1 MPDER
6 RDEIFG
12 VDRRKAI
19 VTLLIGVV
27 IVAVAVF
34 FIGQVASFPKM
45 VRALRHADRIWFVVC
60 LVGEIV
66 AYLGYIAA
74 YRDVARVDG
83 GPRFPLWTVARVVA
97 VGFGAFVAGSSF
109 GTLGV
114 DYWALHKAG
123 EEPHRAVRRVL
134 ALNTLQWGVLAA
146 AAALAGALLLAGLES
161 GAPLSMELTW
171 VILVPACVAAAAW
184 VSSPRRA
191 DRFTELPR
199 SDDVRLTRSPRTW
212 LRWLQTAGRMALADA
227 IGGVV
232 LVRHLVVHAGR
243 YPLALLG
250 FPVFWAGDVLTLY
263 AGLRAFGVHVGL
275 AALVLAYTTAYVVTS
290 LPLPAGGAGGVEA
303 GLAFSLNAV
312 GVPLAPALLATLV
325 YRFFTLWLPIAIAAL
340 ALTQV
345 EKLAAELP
353 HVQREPSI

>member
-1 MPDER
+1 
-6 RDEIFG
+6 
-12 VDRRKAI
+12 
-19 VTLLIGVV
+19 
-27 IVAVAVF
+27 
-34 FIGQVASFPKM
+34 
-45 VRALRHADRIWFVVC
+45 
-60 LVGEIV
+60 
-66 AYLGYIAA
+66 
-74 YRDVARVDG
+74 
-83 GPRFPLWTVARVVA
+83 
-97 VGFGAFVAGSSF
+97 
-109 GTLGV
+109 
-114 DYWALHKAG
+114 
-123 EEPHRAVRRVL
+123 
-134 ALNTLQWGVLAA
+134 
-146 AAALAGALLLAGLES
+146 
-161 GAPLSMELTW
+161 
-171 VILVPACVAAAAW
+171 
-184 VSSPRRA
+184 
-191 DRFTELPR
+191 
-199 SDDVRLTRSPRTW
+199 
-212 LRWLQTAGRMALADA
+212 MALADA

>member
-1 MPDER
+1 
-6 RDEIFG
+6 
-12 VDRRKAI
+12 
-19 VTLLIGVV
+19 
-27 IVAVAVF
+27 
-34 FIGQVASFPKM
+34 
-45 VRALRHADRIWFVVC
+45 
-60 LVGEIV
+60 
-66 AYLGYIAA
+66 
-74 YRDVARVDG
+74 
-83 GPRFPLWTVARVVA
+83 
-97 VGFGAFVAGSSF
+97 
-109 GTLGV
+109 
-114 DYWALHKAG
+114 
-123 EEPHRAVRRVL
+123 
-134 ALNTLQWGVLAA
+134 
-146 AAALAGALLLAGLES
+146 
-161 GAPLSMELTW
+161 MELTW
-171 VILVPACVAAAAW
+171 VILVPASVAAAAW

-212 LRWLQTAGRMALADA
+212 LRWLRTAGRMALADA

>member
-1 MPDER
+1 
-6 RDEIFG
+6 
-12 VDRRKAI
+12 
-19 VTLLIGVV
+19 
-27 IVAVAVF
+27 
-34 FIGQVASFPKM
+34 
-45 VRALRHADRIWFVVC
+45 
-60 LVGEIV
+60 
-66 AYLGYIAA
+66 
-74 YRDVARVDG
+74 
-83 GPRFPLWTVARVVA
+83 
-97 VGFGAFVAGSSF
+97 
-109 GTLGV
+109 
-114 DYWALHKAG
+114 
-123 EEPHRAVRRVL
+123 
-134 ALNTLQWGVLAA
+134 
-146 AAALAGALLLAGLES
+146 
-161 GAPLSMELTW
+161 
-171 VILVPACVAAAAW
+171 
-184 VSSPRRA
+184 
-191 DRFTELPR
+191 
-199 SDDVRLTRSPRTW
+199 
-212 LRWLQTAGRMALADA
+212 MALADA

-232 LVRHLVVHAGR
+232 LVRHLIVHAGR